1 MDNNDFQFKFTHQC
15 SDDSL
20 GPEMVDIRPEAIN
33 YALPPQNTMY
43 HGRKSGDV
51 VINTQGH
58 KLVILGVNKYKEV
71 NLLRLKNKI
80 TTEDELGDVY
90 FTGLPNM
97 FDYIKWEDI
106 IGTTTEAKTTTEV
119 ETSTEV
125 KTPVKRIIKRKTV
138 EVEVESDE
146 EIGEIKFIKKIKVD
160 VQTKKIIN
168 INKI

>member
-1 MDNNDFQFKFTHQC
+1 M
-15 SDDSL
+15 
-20 GPEMVDIRPEAIN
+20 
-33 YALPPQNTMY
+33 
-43 HGRKSGDV
+43 GRYYW
-51 VINTQGH
+51 N
-58 KLVILGVNKYKEV
+58 
-71 NLLRLKNKI
+71 
-80 TTEDELGDVY
+80 
-90 FTGLPNM
+90 
-97 FDYIKWEDI
+97 
-106 IGTTTEAKTTTEV
+106 EAKTTTEV